1 MNVTDERNIT
11 MATIDDFRRTT
22 PGLAALVVGA
32 LVSLASPPVQ
42 ADYQL
47 ARRTPTGRQLFHS
60 VKIEADRAKH
70 ITTIID
76 TLVGK
81 YYTEEGSGLL
91 VGVPLLYRTTPQ
103 GSTYG
108 ISDATL
114 TLKHVVTF
122 APEFSIAPY
131 ARAQFPTGAFS
142 AAQKVNVG
150 TGRFNEAFGAWYTL
164 TWKKFE
170 GDAMTEYVF
179 QLPNP
184 HTAVDPGDVVQGS
197 VSAAYH
203 SGGFWTGI
211 EISGRRSWSDRKL
224 DKIVAV
230 GQESFAAGPEMRVN
244 LGAGVLVHA
253 SAKTATNNTLSG
265 EMRILYNF

>member
-1 MNVTDERNIT
+1 MDMKQKT
-11 MATIDDFRRTT
+11 
-22 PGLAALVVGA
+22 
-32 LVSLASPPVQ
+32 LASIVIGTLISFISFPVH

-47 ARRTPTGRQLFHS
+47 ARRIPTGRQMLDS
-60 VKIEADRAKH
+60 VKIEADRAKK
-70 ITTIID
+70 ITTITD

-81 YYTEEGSGLL
+81 YYTEECSGVL

-103 GSTYG
+103 GSVYG
-108 ISDATL
+108 LGDATL

-131 ARAQFPTGAFS
+131 ARTQFPTGAFS
-142 AAQKVNVG
+142 AAQKVNAG
-150 TGRFNEAFGAWYTL
+150 TGRFNAAFGAWYTL

-203 SGGFWTGI
+203 PDGFWVGI
-211 EISGRRSWSDRKL
+211 EVAGRRSWSDQKL
-224 DKIVAV
+224 DQLVAPR
-230 GQESFAAGPEMRVN
+230 QQSFAAGPEMRVN
-244 LGAGVLVHA
+244 LGSGMLVQV

-265 EMRILYNF
+265 EAKMLYNF